1 MEELTIGEV
10 AARAGI
16 RPSAIRYYESV
27 NILPAPRRVSGQ
39 RRYDASISRR
49 LAFIQIAQEA
59 SFTVAEM
66 QVLFNGEEHDPTFA
80 PLSERWQMLVRQKLL
95 EVEALIQR
103 ANGMKQL
110 LETGLGCRCPDLD
123 DCINCLLINCSG
135 LRRQPRKQA
144 T

>member
-1 MEELTIGEV
+1 MAELTISDV
-10 AARAGI
+10 ARRAGI

-27 NILPAPRRVSGQ
+27 NVLPTPHRVSGQ
-39 RRYDASISRR
+39 RRYDES

-66 QVLFNGEEHDPTFA
+66 QILFNGKENDPAFT
-80 PLSERWQMLVRQKLL
+80 PLSERWQTLARQKLT

-110 LETGLGCRCPDLD
+110 LEV
-123 DCINCLLINCSG
+123 G
-135 LRRQPRKQA
+135 LRCR
-144 T
+144 